1 MVRLITWS
9 DCVKA
14 WKKIV
19 KNVKHLDFRCSAFRW
34 LLCLV
39 PNGPHLIKLK
49 QKTILQFERIY
60 HIQKTKTDDRTDLGQ
75 KIILSN

>member
-1 MVRLITWS
+1 MS
-9 DCVKA
+9 
-14 WKKIV
+14 
-19 KNVKHLDFRCSAFRW
+19 DFRCSAFRW
-34 LLCLV
+34 LLYLV

-75 KIILSN
+75 KNYSIILKFKKYAGVLFQ